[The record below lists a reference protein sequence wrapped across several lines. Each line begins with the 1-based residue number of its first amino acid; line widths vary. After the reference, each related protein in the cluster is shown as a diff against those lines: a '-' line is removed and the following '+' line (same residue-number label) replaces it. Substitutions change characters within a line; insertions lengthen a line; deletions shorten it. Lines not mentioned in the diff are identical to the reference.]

1 MIKVEHTPQTWKLS
15 LSDFN
20 LGKWG
25 TVVNGFK
32 VPASMIKRFRKQIT
46 NADGTISDVFDADKA
61 FDEIAITFINAIV
74 ASYEILRITHFMFL
88 EEDTRDA
95 LRKAVYNA
103 IEFGCLNK
111 QLWEMINTSQ
121 ISMPNINIDINTV
134 SWVLSKDMIGMKAD
148 NYITKSG
155 LEDYMWVQEDNLSLV
170 TKNGNIRVIGKVKLE
185 ELPDLSA
192 NL

>member
-1 MIKVEHTPQTWKLS
+1 MIKIEHTPQTWKLS
-15 LSDFN
+15 LADFK

-32 VPASMIKRFRKQIT
+32 VPASMIKRFRTLIT
-46 NADGTISDVFDADKA
+46 NADGTQTEVFDADKA
-61 FDEIAITFINAIV
+61 FEEIAITFINALV

-88 EEDTRDA
+88 EEDTREN

-103 IEFGCLNK
+103 IEYGCLNK
-111 QLWEMINTSQ
+111 QLWEMVNTSQ

-148 NYITKSG
+148 NYITASG

-170 TKNGNIRVIGKVKLE
+170 TKNGNIRVIGKIKLE